1 MKLFLNTSIAKRA
14 TASIIDGKGKIVS
27 QVTTDSPLLAIEKV
41 LKKANL
47 KLTDI
52 NNFEAHPG
60 PGSYTGLRVGA
71 AIINALNFA
80 LGKKVRNVEIK
91 YE

>member
-14 TASIIDGKGKIVS
+14 TASIIDEKGKIVS
-27 QVTTDSPLLAIEKV
+27 QVTTDFPLLAIEKV
-41 LKKANL
+41 LKKAKL
-47 KLTDI
+47 KLAAIDE
-52 NNFEAHPG
+52 FEAHPG
-60 PGSYTGLRVGA
+60 PGSFTGLRVGA